1 MNQVVVK
8 PLAEEPEVTLLK
20 LSGDIGL
27 NEIPQITA
35 LVDEY
40 YGKGALHWAVD
51 LSEVNFLSSPAV
63 GAIMG
68 LRSRVVA
75 RLGSISVFAA
85 HARLAEKLKLMGV
98 DLVIPAFRNLQ
109 AYVDHFRWEYKG
121 ASREVNLVLPANTS
135 VVPPTRR
142 LIEGILRS
150 KGYGKKDAFIM
161 ESIVDELANNAIEHG
176 KPFDGVFELKMK
188 FDKLK
193 INLTVANQCEELSDE
208 AQKALIE
215 KYEHP
220 KMNPD
225 SVRGRGIVLVKKLS
239 SEMRYRVEPRR
250 VEVDIVRIR
259 EGK

>member
-1 MNQVVVK
+1 MNSVEVK
-8 PLAEEPEVTLLK
+8 TLIEEPEITLLK
-20 LSGDIGL
+20 LRGDIGL
-27 NEIPQITA
+27 DRIPQISA

-51 LSEVNFLSSPAV
+51 LSDVKFLSAPAV

-68 LRSRVVA
+68 LRSRVVS
-75 RLGSISVFAA
+75 RLGSISLFAA
-85 HARLAEKLKLMGV
+85 NPRLSEKLTLMGV
-98 DLVIPAFRNLQ
+98 NFAIPSFRNLE
-109 AYVDHFRWEYKG
+109 ACLAHFRWEYKG
-121 ASREVNLVLPANTS
+121 ASRELNLILPAKTA
-135 VVPPTRR
+135 VVPPTRQ
-142 LIEGILRS
+142 LVVGLLRS

-176 KPFDGVFELKMK
+176 KPVDGIFGLNLK
-188 FDKLK
+188 FDKSK
-193 INLTVANQCEELSDE
+193 MSLTVTNRCEELSEE

-220 KMNPD
+220 KVNPE

-239 SEMRYRVEPRR
+239 NKMTFCVEPQR
-250 VEVDIVRIR
+250 VEVSVVRIR